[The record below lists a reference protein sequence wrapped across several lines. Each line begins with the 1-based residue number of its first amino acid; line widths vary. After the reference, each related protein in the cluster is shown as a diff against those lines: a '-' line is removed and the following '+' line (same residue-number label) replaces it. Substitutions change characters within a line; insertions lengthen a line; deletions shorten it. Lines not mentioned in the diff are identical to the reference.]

1 MRGFE
6 SARADF
12 ERAGAEVLGV
22 SKDGIEEQEKFAAG
36 EGLGFRLLSDEA
48 DVCERYGVWKEK
60 TLYGKTRMGIERSTF
75 LIDESGRIARVWPKV
90 KVDGHADEVL
100 EAVRRA

>member
-22 SKDGIEEQEKFAAG
+22 SKDPIEEQEKFSEK
-36 EGLGFRLLSDEA
+36 EGLGFPLLSDVA
-48 DVCERYGVWKEK
+48 DVSERYGVWKEK
-60 TLYGKTRMGIERSTF
+60 TLYGKTRMGIERTTF
-75 LIDESGRIARVWPKV
+75 LIDGAGRVARVWPKV
-90 KVDGHADEVL
+90 KVEGHADEVL
-100 EAVRRA
+100 EAVRGS